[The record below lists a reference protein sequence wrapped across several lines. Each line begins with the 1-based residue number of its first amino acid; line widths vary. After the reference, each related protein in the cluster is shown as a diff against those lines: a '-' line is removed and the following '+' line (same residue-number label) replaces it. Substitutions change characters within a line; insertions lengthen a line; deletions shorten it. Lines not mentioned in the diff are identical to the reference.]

1 MKFVRKLGM
10 PRHLPHVILLL
21 LFGGLLP
28 RFASAQ
34 GEVRLSYLG
43 TAGWEITDGK
53 TVILVDP
60 YLSRLKRPTP
70 NDAVLSDDPRPLFGL
85 DSIGVSDE
93 AVVDAHIKK
102 ADFILITHTH
112 SDHALDLPYIA
123 RKTGAM
129 VIGHR
134 NHLVLGRPP

>member
-1 MKFVRKLGM
+1 MHPDINHRN
-10 PRHLPHVILLL
+10 RYVISKIIFLL

-28 RFASAQ
+28 AIAGAQ

-60 YLSRLKRPTP
+60 YLSRLKLPTP
-70 NDAVLSDDPRPLFGL
+70 NDAVLADDSRPLFGW
-85 DSIGVSDE
+85 DSVGVSDE
-93 AVVDAHIKK
+93 AVIDAHIKK

-112 SDHALDLPYIA
+112 LDNALDSPYIA
-123 RKTGAM
+123 RKPAQLKLET
-129 VIGHR
+129 
-134 NHLVLGRPP
+134 NTTTT

>member
-1 MKFVRKLGM
+1 
-10 PRHLPHVILLL
+10 
-21 LFGGLLP
+21 
-28 RFASAQ
+28 
-34 GEVRLSYLG
+34 
-43 TAGWEITDGK
+43 
-53 TVILVDP
+53 VDP
-60 YLSRLKRPTP
+60 YLSRLKRLTP

-93 AVVDAHIKK
+93 AVIDAHIKK

-129 VIGHR
+129 VIGTESTINLAR
-134 NHLVLGRPP
+134 ASGVPGKQLLSVKGGADLEFGGLLRSGYSQPAWDSAACAQYATDSGPSAA